1 MSEVI
6 DTYWSFR
13 SPYSYLAIP
22 GLLQLRQDYDVEIAL
37 RVVLPIAVRAPEKVF
52 DPDNLKPMLYIVM
65 DAQRRAEYL
74 DMPYRFPANPDPVVQ
89 DLQTLSVP
97 KEQPYIYRLCKLG
110 VEAQRRGK
118 GLDLAAA
125 VSRLI
130 MGGTDHWDQ
139 GDHLAK
145 AVASAGLDLVELD
158 AAIAEGDH
166 LAEIE
171 QNQQALDAAGHWGV
185 PTMVLRDEPFF
196 GHDRIDTLRWRLDQY
211 GLKK

>member
-97 KEQPYIYRLCKLG
+97 CNAFSSGFIPDIQSKC
-110 VEAQRRGK
+110 
-118 GLDLAAA
+118 
-125 VSRLI
+125 
-130 MGGTDHWDQ
+130 H
-139 GDHLAK
+139 
-145 AVASAGLDLVELD
+145 
-158 AAIAEGDH
+158 
-166 LAEIE
+166 
-171 QNQQALDAAGHWGV
+171 
-185 PTMVLRDEPFF
+185 
-196 GHDRIDTLRWRLDQY
+196 
-211 GLKK
+211 